1 MEPTPLTYEEEEEE
15 EETRGEKKKTG
26 RKRSSLCLSEGVFG
40 SSAEAGDGP

>member
-15 EETRGEKKKTG
+15 EEARAEKKTG